1 MKRFGLLVLTLILSG
16 SILVGQSKKSKDDM
30 IFDKTVNGITAHDFG
45 SIVYGANGKV
55 DFSFTNNGTK
65 DLIINDVKSS
75 CGCAVPIWP
84 KEPVKPGQKGTI
96 QIEYNTKLAG
106 PFNKTIVVYST
117 ANNSP
122 VRLEIRGKV
131 NAQPSDLKPGK
142 TSTPGGPTTIDAR
155 QDDGQIQKSAASSSM
170 ENSEEKAA
178 REQSFKKLTEQ
189 QTPPPDAAK
198 SQVVQTSSDKKAQ
211 TGVKKK

>member
-1 MKRFGLLVLTLILSG
+1 MKRLGLLIITLLLSG
-16 SILVGQSKKSKDDM
+16 SILVGQTKKGKDEM
-30 IFDKTVNGITAHDFG
+30 VFDKTVNGITAHDFG

-75 CGCAVPIWP
+75 CGCAVPIYP

-117 ANNSP
+117 AGNSP

-131 NAQPSDLKPGK
+131 NAQANDLKPGK
-142 TSTPGGPTTIDAR
+142 GSNQGSAVAHDIKLEEEY
-155 QDDGQIQKSAASSSM
+155 IQKSAAESSLG
-170 ENSEEKAA
+170 NPAEKAA
-178 REQSFKKLTEQ
+178 REQAFKKLAEQ
-189 QTPPPDAAK
+189 QSPPPNVSKKEASQK
-198 SQVVQTSSDKKAQ
+198 SAQ
-211 TGVKKK
+211 SGTKKK

>member
-1 MKRFGLLVLTLILSG
+1 MKRFGLLTLTLLLSG
-16 SILVGQSKKSKDDM
+16 SILFGQSKKSKDDM
-30 IFDKTVNGITAHDFG
+30 VFDKTANGITAHDFG

-75 CGCAVPIWP
+75 CGCAVPIYP

-117 ANNSP
+117 AGNSP
-122 VRLEIRGKV
+122 IRLEIRGKV
-131 NAQPSDLKPGK
+131 NAQASDLKPGLTNKSAGNEIKAEEESGENPIGKALGK
-142 TSTPGGPTTIDAR
+142 TV
-155 QDDGQIQKSAASSSM
+155 QKS
-170 ENSEEKAA
+170 
-178 REQSFKKLTEQ
+178 
-189 QTPPPDAAK
+189 
-198 SQVVQTSSDKKAQ
+198 AQ